1 MRQMKCLLL
10 LPLWLAL
17 AASAPAAGLAF
28 TETQKEVQAAAES
41 ETVAIEFT
49 FRNTSE
55 KPITVTKADAGCTC
69 MNVLFSGG
77 KMTYAPG
84 ESGALRAIFKLGQ
97 FSGTINQTI
106 SLWLDT
112 DPKNPASQTVK
123 AQIHIP
129 TILTMEPR
137 TLKWS
142 TSDDSAKPQTIQIRV
157 AEGKTIRVT
166 GAKPLTEQFSM
177 DLKVLEAGR
186 AYDLIVTPRD
196 ASAEGVSVIQIETD
210 SDIPKLRNQKAYA
223 MVKPPMPTD
232 KGITA
237 ESTGPASAASEK

>member
-1 MRQMKCLLL
+1 MRLMKYLL

-28 TETQKEVQAAAES
+28 TETLKEVQAAAEA
-41 ETVAIEFT
+41 ETVAIEFP
-49 FRNTSE
+49 FHNTSE
-55 KPITVTKADAGCTC
+55 KPITVTKADAGCSC

-97 FSGTINQTI
+97 FSGTVNQTI

-112 DPKNPASQTVK
+112 DPKKPASQTVK
-123 AQIHIP
+123 ARIQIP
-129 TILTMEPR
+129 MILTMEPR

-142 TSDDSAKPQTIQIRV
+142 TSEGRAEPQTIQIRV
-157 AEGKTIRVT
+157 AEGKIIHVT
-166 GAKPLTEQFSM
+166 GAKPLTEQFST
-177 DLKVLEAGR
+177 DLKVLEDGR
-186 AYDLIVTPRD
+186 SYDLIVTPRD
-196 ASAEGVSVIQIETD
+196 ASAQGVSVIQIETD
-210 SDIPKLRNQKAYA
+210 SDIPKLRTQRAYA

-232 KGITA
+232 KSTTA
-237 ESTGPASAASEK
+237 EISGPAHAAAGN